1 MSVRSDWRKAALLR
15 LFGSLLLRPGAGV
28 AAVLDASPSLAV
40 IALALVPVG
49 LLRGIA
55 EGLWYYLMTGRGGQV
70 LALLA
75 EPSWYTRYGGPYL
88 SDLSWRRGRPSGV
101 WPW

>member
-1 MSVRSDWRKAALLR
+1 MSVRSGWRKAALLR
-15 LFGSLLLRPGAGV
+15 LFGSLLLRPGSGV

-49 LLRGIA
+49 LFRGIA

-70 LALLA
+70 LVLLA

-88 SDLSWRRGRPSGV
+88 SDLPCGRGAPARGRP
-101 WPW
+101 W